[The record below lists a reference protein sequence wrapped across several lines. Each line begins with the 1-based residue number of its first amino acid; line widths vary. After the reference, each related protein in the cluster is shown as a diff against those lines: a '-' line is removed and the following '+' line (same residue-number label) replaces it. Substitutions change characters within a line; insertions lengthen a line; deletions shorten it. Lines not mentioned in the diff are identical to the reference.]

1 MKKIF
6 TSVLVAVLMFMTSFG
21 GVSALTYDE
30 SFAAAK
36 EYYAKKTVLQGADE
50 VIAYEALGLES
61 DSLPMEYVVDTQYAS
76 SIAKT
81 VIALVLHGDDPR
93 NYKGV
98 NYVEMLENC
107 VQDNG
112 AFDKVN
118 STTYANYQIYGV
130 YALYVVHSS
139 QAELAADYLV
149 SLADANHAWGYGKD
163 SSCDLTGW
171 VIEALSLVNKTKY
184 LSTIENAI
192 TYIQSKQEE
201 SGGYNDAIYD
211 YYTANANTQA
221 CVLMGLLTYDAEGV
235 KSNKYNKGSNNPYDF
250 LLTYQNNDGSF
261 WYGSAGVD
269 NYFATIQGVQAV
281 GYYYQGSVYKTAYA
295 NYDKLLNPNI
305 EKDDLVQEE
314 SKNEP
319 VQEKPAQEESKNEP
333 VQEIL
338 AQGEP
343 KDETK
348 KVVETSDT
356 YSLLGYTGFMIVG
369 AIGFLKGRRY
379 FGEN

>member
-6 TSVLVAVLMFMTSFG
+6 TSVLVAVLMIMTSFG

-36 EYYAKKTVLQGADE
+36 EYYTKKTVLQGADE

-61 DSLPMEYVVDTQYAS
+61 DSLPMEYVVNIEYAS
-76 SIAKT
+76 TIAKT
-81 VIALVLHGDDPR
+81 VIALILHGDDPR
-93 NYKGV
+93 NYEGV

-112 AFDKVN
+112 AFDKTN
-118 STTYANYQIYGV
+118 STTYANYQVYGV
-130 YALYVVHSS
+130 YALYAIGSEK
-139 QAELAADYLV
+139 AELAADYLV
-149 SLADANHAWGYGKD
+149 SLADSNHAWGYGSD

-184 LSTIENAI
+184 QSTIENAI
-192 TYIQSKQEE
+192 TYIQSKQEA
-201 SGGYNDAIYD
+201 SGGYNDAISE

-221 CVLMGLLTYDAEGV
+221 CVLMGLLTYDADGV
-235 KSNKYNKGSNNPYDF
+235 KSDKYNKGENNPYDF

-269 NYFATIQGVQAV
+269 NYFATIQGAQAI
-281 GYYYQGSVYKTAYA
+281 GYYYQGSVYKTAYV
-295 NYDKLLNPNI
+295 NYDKLLNPSV
-305 EKDDLVQEE
+305 EKDDPVQEE
-314 SKNEP
+314 SKSEPVQDGSKNEP
-319 VQEKPAQEESKNEP
+319 VQEA
-333 VQEIL
+333 
-338 AQGEP
+338 P

-348 KVVETSDT
+348 KVVETFDT
-356 YSLLGYTGFMIVG
+356 YSLLGYTGFMIVSV
-369 AIGFLKGRRY
+369 IGLIKGRRY
-379 FGEN
+379 FGQN